1 MDNQQLFFKDRTIHF
16 FSPLTGRYREMA
28 VSCIRNLYLRLN
40 GPEADYS
47 YHMTRADVIDIFVA
61 GIRAAPTLEDD
72 NTQVSAESGMSDPD
86 RAAWMLKKL
95 TDAGWIEAYMDSGTM
110 MTAYRFTAS
119 GRQFAAPFAQ
129 RHSEIITNTQH
140 TRSTLSHLQ
149 SFITKLRTEAIS
161 VGDLMIAA
169 KLSGEIISDFNEIIE
184 EIVEQRRA
192 LIASVNRKIQAA
204 KQAGDNFFEFMEKR
218 FIPDMFV
225 RFSRDSVERYRNE
238 ILDLL
243 DEIRGQSD
251 GAKAAIEKELRLYY
265 PHLLKPGRPSILVWV
280 LDLIEQR
287 LTAACD
293 VKIPELRS
301 QTENF
306 IRRARVLINHLASLA
321 FGEIDTDSVFSL
333 IKRLSGLE
341 AADVQAVLD
350 DARSRPA
357 RVAIGL
363 VNPGK
368 VKLPGRRAPRQIH
381 TLLEKEA
388 HVRPEEQRQAYI
400 RQELAMAF
408 RIDSASIKD
417 FVIDQLLGGHK
428 VRASNFIIHD
438 AATLLG
444 AIHAPMVGSAGTGK
458 PLFRVTPVNE
468 AIENNYFT
476 SHDFIIE
483 YLGPI
488 SRAGDKE
495 RKDVDRS
502 PRKGTGKP

>member
-1 MDNQQLFFKDRTIHF
+1 
-16 FSPLTGRYREMA
+16 
-28 VSCIRNLYLRLN
+28 
-40 GPEADYS
+40 
-47 YHMTRADVIDIFVA
+47 VA

-368 VKLPGRRAPRQIH
+368 GQTAGQACAAPDPHAFGKRSACPAGRAAPSLYPPGAGHGVSHRFGQYQGFCDRPVAGGPQGAGVQFHHSRCRH
-381 TLLEKEA
+381 PFGGHPCA
-388 HVRPEEQRQAYI
+388 HGGQCRNRQA
-400 RQELAMAF
+400 AV
-408 RIDSASIKD
+408 S
-417 FVIDQLLGGHK
+417 G
-428 VRASNFIIHD
+428 
-438 AATLLG
+438 
-444 AIHAPMVGSAGTGK
+444 
-458 PLFRVTPVNE
+458 
-468 AIENNYFT
+468 
-476 SHDFIIE
+476 
-483 YLGPI
+483 
-488 SRAGDKE
+488 
-495 RKDVDRS
+495 
-502 PRKGTGKP
+502 

>member
-1 MDNQQLFFKDRTIHF
+1 MDIQQIFFKDKTFHF

-47 YHMTRADVIDIFVA
+47 YHLTRADVLDIFASSIRSAPALDDEMPVPVEA
-61 GIRAAPTLEDD
+61 GVPPHE
-72 NTQVSAESGMSDPD
+72 

-95 TDAGWIEAYMDSGTM
+95 IQAGWIEAYMDSGTM
-110 MTAYRFTAS
+110 QTAYRFTAS

-149 SFITKLRTEAIS
+149 SFVTKMQAETIS
-161 VGDLMIAA
+161 AGDLMIAA

-192 LIASVNRKIQAA
+192 LIASVNREIEAA

-218 FIPDMFV
+218 FVPDMFV

-243 DEIRGQSD
+243 DTIRGQSD

-265 PHLLKPGRPSILVWV
+265 PHLLKPGRASILMWV

-287 LTAACD
+287 LTAACE
-293 VKIPELRS
+293 VKIPELRA

-321 FGEIDTDSVFSL
+321 FGEIDTGSVFSL
-333 IKRLSGLE
+333 IKRLSGLD
-341 AADVQAVLD
+341 AAEVQAILED
-350 DARSRPA
+350 ERSRPA
-357 RVAIGL
+357 RIAIGL
-363 VNPGK
+363 VNPAK
-368 VKLPGRRAPRQIH
+368 VKLQGKRVPRHIH

-388 HVRPEEQRQAYI
+388 HILPQARREAFI
-400 RQELAMAF
+400 RQELALAF
-408 RIDSASIKD
+408 RIDMASIKD
-417 FVIDQLLGGHK
+417 FVIEQLMGGHK
-428 VRASNFIIHD
+428 VRASHFAIHD
-438 AATLLG
+438 AASLLG
-444 AIHAPMVGSAGTGK
+444 AIHAPMVGSTGRSR
-458 PLFRVTPVNE
+458 PLFRVTPVD
-468 AIENNYFT
+468 ASIENDYFT

-488 SRAGDKE
+488 SGAGQKE
-495 RKDVDRS
+495 
-502 PRKGTGKP
+502 P

>member
-1 MDNQQLFFKDRTIHF
+1 MDIQPLFFKDRTFHF
-16 FSPLTGRYREMA
+16 FGPLTGRYREMA

-47 YHMTRADVIDIFVA
+47 YHLTRVDVLDIFVIS
-61 GIRAAPTLEDD
+61 IRSAPALDD
-72 NTQVSAESGMSDPD
+72 DTPVCAEAKMSVQD

-110 MTAYRFTAS
+110 QTAYRFTAQ

-149 SFITKLRTEAIS
+149 SFVTKMQANAIS

-169 KLSGEIISDFNEIIE
+169 KLSGEIIGDFNEIIE

-192 LIASVNRKIQAA
+192 LIASVNREIEAA

-218 FIPDMFV
+218 FIPDMCV

-243 DEIRGQSD
+243 DTIRGQSNLT
-251 GAKAAIEKELRLYY
+251 KAAVEKELRSYY
-265 PHLLKPGRPSILVWV
+265 PHLLRDGRPSILIWV

-287 LTAACD
+287 LTAACE
-293 VKIPELRS
+293 VKIPELRA

-321 FGEIDTDSVFSL
+321 FGEIDTDSVFTL
-333 IKRLSGLE
+333 VKRLSGFDAVEVRAILE
-341 AADVQAVLD
+341 DE
-350 DARSRPA
+350 RSRPA
-357 RVAIGL
+357 RIAIGL

-368 VKLPGRRAPRQIH
+368 VKLPGKRAPRFIR

-388 HVRPEEQRQAYI
+388 LVRPEEERQAYI
-400 RQELAMAF
+400 RQALALAF
-408 RIDSASIKD
+408 RIDAASIEE
-417 FVIDQLLGGHK
+417 FVIQQLLGGHK

-438 AATLLG
+438 AASLLG
-444 AIHAPMVGSAGTGK
+444 AIHAPMVGSARASG
-458 PLFRVTPVNE
+458 PLFRVTPLDV
-468 AIENNYFT
+468 AIENDYF
-476 SHDFIIE
+476 SSQDFTIE
-483 YLGPI
+483 YLGPVNG
-488 SRAGDKE
+488 AGDKE
-495 RKDVDRS
+495 H
-502 PRKGTGKP
+502 

>member
-1 MDNQQLFFKDRTIHF
+1 MDTQELFFKDRTFNF
-16 FSPLTGRYREMA
+16 FGPLTGRYREMA
-28 VSCIRNLYLRLN
+28 VACIRNLYLRLN

-47 YHMTRADVIDIFVA
+47 YHMTRVDVLDIFVSS
-61 GIRAAPTLEDD
+61 IRLAPVLDDEAPAA
-72 NTQVSAESGMSDPD
+72 AEARMSVPD
-86 RAAWMLKKL
+86 RAAWMLRKL
-95 TDAGWIEAYMDSGTM
+95 VDAGWVEAYMDSGTM
-110 MTAYRFTAS
+110 LTAYRFTAA

-149 SFITKLRTEAIS
+149 SFVVRMRGGAIS
-161 VGDLMIAA
+161 AGDLMIAA
-169 KLSGEIISDFNEIIE
+169 KLSGEIIGDFNEIIE

-192 LIASVNRKIQAA
+192 LIASVNREIAAA

-218 FIPDMFV
+218 FIPDMCV

-243 DEIRGQSD
+243 DTIRRQSD
-251 GAKAAIEKELRLYY
+251 DVKAAIEAELRNYH
-265 PHLLKPGRPSILVWV
+265 PHLLRPGRPSILVWV

-293 VKIPELRS
+293 VKIPELRA

-333 IKRLSGLE
+333 VKRLSGFD
-341 AADVQAVLD
+341 AARVQAILE

-357 RVAIGL
+357 RIAIGL

-368 VKLPGRRAPRQIH
+368 VKLPGRRVPRHIRTLMEKQAP
-381 TLLEKEA
+381 
-388 HVRPEEQRQAYI
+388 VRPQEQRQAFI
-400 RQELAMAF
+400 RQELALAF

-417 FVIDQLLGGHK
+417 FVIRQLMGGQK
-428 VRASNFIIHD
+428 VRASHFIIHD
-438 AATLLG
+438 AASLLG
-444 AIHAPMVGSAGTGK
+444 AIHAPMVGSAGTSRS
-458 PLFRVTPVNE
+458 LFRVTPADA
-468 AIENNYFT
+468 AIENDFFT
-476 SHDFIIE
+476 SHDFTIE

-488 SRAGDKE
+488 SGAGDK
-495 RKDVDRS
+495 DA
-502 PRKGTGKP
+502 